1 MKIKILIG
9 GGLLLIAAAL
19 FLTMNNMVESWR
31 AGKTA
36 SGMLIQIERLESTR
50 AELHGRRCGARE
62 YRLFYIICF
71 TQFF

>member
-1 MKIKILIG
+1 MKNKILIG

-50 AELHGRRCGARE
+50 AEEAGADKVGASSDGTEQTQCRY
-62 YRLFYIICF
+62 YR
-71 TQFF
+71 